1 MQSAKNNEVWRLA
14 SDTDIADCL
23 GEIREVLVDPLSEG
37 PASEIWEPLTEASWL
52 LTSTCYIKA
61 IYYSNIQPKYS
72 A

>member
-23 GEIREVLVDPLSEG
+23 GEIREVLVDPLSE
-37 PASEIWEPLTEASWL
+37 IWEPLTEASWL

-61 IYYSNIQPKYS
+61 IYYSNIQPNYIT
-72 A
+72 